1 MPSILLNGKVVG
13 KWKKKN
19 STLTLTFFDSVSD
32 KEKNIINNEAEQL
45 WLDLKKIV
53 IDS

>member
-13 KWKKKN
+13 KWKKKS
-19 STLTLTFFDSVSD
+19 STLTLTFFESVSD
-32 KEKNIINNEAEQL
+32 KEKNIMNNKAEQL
-45 WLDLKKIV
+45 WLNLKKII